1 MLPDCSWIQQE
12 QSGKVV
18 TRLLVAL
25 ASTSLVR
32 EADSSTNQSCPR
44 TRGKCCGVSRDE
56 RGTAQSCQAVLP
68 FPPQLRLRSAAPPQ
82 AVAPLGAVQ
91 ARRTVP
97 YPFAERS
104 FQWGY
109 GGLPGGLR
117 GEIEIFPGPLAKR
130 IIKLLIVLYLTPS
143 VSPTARHLPRQGGFG
158 VHFISFSLV
167 IPRCRADMQA
177 NYCLH
182 LIFMIYLKVKLPQGV
197 RHAKAAY
204 C

>member
-1 MLPDCSWIQQE
+1 MLT
-12 QSGKVV
+12 K
-18 TRLLVAL
+18 
-25 ASTSLVR
+25 
-32 EADSSTNQSCPR
+32 SCPR
-44 TRGKCCGVSRDE
+44 WRGKWHEVPKGE
-56 RGTAQSCQAVLP
+56 RLKTAECREI
-68 FPPQLRLRSAAPPQ
+68 FPLSLAYGSTAPPH
-82 AVAPLGAVQ
+82 AVAPFWCCPNSAYSAVPLRGAIV
-91 ARRTVP
+91 
-97 YPFAERS
+97 S
-104 FQWGY
+104 M
-109 GGLPGGLR
+109 GLRGSPGGLM

-167 IPRCRADMQA
+167 IPRCRTDMQA